1 MKWPVWIPYPGQ
13 WLRALVMMVA
23 TIPIIL
29 LTKILSSWVM
39 LNAINDAHPASI
51 ALLICWFFFSLIG
64 LTAWGHHKLF
74 GPDDRKRITRSSW
87 WAATFAVLAPTIA
100 MLIAAFVSLF
110 LGWST
115 QKFEQDGWIFY
126 FPALAEFCQKEFL
139 ARQRLTRKHES
150 QADSKPLR

>member
-1 MKWPVWIPYPGQ
+1 MKWPLWIPYPGQ

-74 GPDDRKRITRSSW
+74 GPDDRKRIPPQSW
-87 WAATFAVLAPTIA
+87 WAATFTVFCCLVLSYCYLVLAAHHGSALYQPTEA
-100 MLIAAFVSLF
+100 ESLF
-110 LGWST
+110 VLGL
-115 QKFEQDGWIFY
+115 
-126 FPALAEFCQKEFL
+126 LAYLCQIEIL
-139 ARQRLTRKHES
+139 ARQRLTRTKES
-150 QADSKPLR
+150 